1 MPVIAAGR
9 LATPEI
15 AGRVL
20 AEQKADLVGLAR
32 VILADGDWVRKAQRG
47 EPVVTCDPTYHRV
60 CEERVSRGLPAI
72 CPRWP
77 QERFQLF
84 TLGALR
90 SYSPL
95 RRSYHC
101 LQIFNLPL
109 QPAHPARLLP
119 MHSRT
124 AYPSRTVKACGAR
137 SGRKR
142 PGSRG
147 SCLDLA
153 SSRSVCRFWN
163 PRHEREA
170 VMHKWIRRIEFGD
183 HALYLRQHQRALRQR
198 PEPGTAPV
206 GTPAGALLGKPVA
219 VYPEG
224 VPPARV
230 QLGCHKKPQLLPGQ
244 E

>member
-1 MPVIAAGR
+1 MPVIAAGQ

-47 EPVVTCDPTYHRV
+47 EPVVTCDPTCHHV
-60 CEERVSRGLPAI
+60 CEDRVSRGLPAI

-109 QPAHPARLLP
+109 QTAHPARLLLIP
-119 MHSRT
+119 ILIRYTTAARRQAREVVRCNVPWTSPCIGRPLIRRQTPLSRPLT
-124 AYPSRTVKACGAR
+124 ARVSPLPWCPRWCGQSRR
-137 SGRKR
+137 RIR
-142 PGSRG
+142 LGSR
-147 SCLDLA
+147 
-153 SSRSVCRFWN
+153 
-163 PRHEREA
+163 
-170 VMHKWIRRIEFGD
+170 
-183 HALYLRQHQRALRQR
+183 
-198 PEPGTAPV
+198 
-206 GTPAGALLGKPVA
+206 
-219 VYPEG
+219 
-224 VPPARV
+224 
-230 QLGCHKKPQLLPGQ
+230 
-244 E
+244 